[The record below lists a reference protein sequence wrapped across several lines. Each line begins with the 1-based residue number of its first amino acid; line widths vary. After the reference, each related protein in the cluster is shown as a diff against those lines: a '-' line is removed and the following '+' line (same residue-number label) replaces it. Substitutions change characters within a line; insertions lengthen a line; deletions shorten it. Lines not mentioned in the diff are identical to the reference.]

1 MLKSCFFGDIS
12 PSWAEDI
19 LIKQKTK
26 SYLVRQCDR
35 DPSKLILSFYRDGK
49 NSHIV
54 IPDFGTEGFSRRFV
68 ENRLEDTSHEVDKL
82 LASFDCQ
89 HPVSPDIPATQ
100 VPQWK
105 KRSSEV
111 TGGAGR
117 CSICPAVGEP
127 KKIGLVININLD
139 WIPSTF
145 IKLFYVQYVK

>member
-19 LIKQKTK
+19 LIKQKPK
-26 SYLVRQCDR
+26 SYLVRQGDR
-35 DPSKLILSFYRDGK
+35 DPSKLILSFYKDGK

-54 IPDFGTEGFSRRFV
+54 IPDFEAEGFSRRLV
-68 ENRLEDTSHEVDKL
+68 KNRLEDTSHEVDKL

-111 TGGAGR
+111 TGGAW
-117 CSICPAVGEP
+117 
-127 KKIGLVININLD
+127 D
-139 WIPSTF
+139 
-145 IKLFYVQYVK
+145 